1 MVAIE
6 HTSIARLP
14 NALIAALKPSRKV
27 VLPVLLMV
35 LFLGAWELVAQAGIV
50 SKLVLA
56 GPSAIALAM
65 IREAGPLASNT
76 GITLA
81 QALIGFVIGNIA
93 GLMVAIAFVHSDLA
107 RRTIYPLAIGA
118 EAVPV
123 VAVLPVLILWLGNG
137 MEPKIFI
144 TAFLTFFP
152 MLVNAFRGLRSA
164 DAEVNELLYTLS
176 ASSWQR
182 LVMVRLPASVPF
194 LFNALKLSACGSV
207 VARGRVAGL
216 EPGAGFPDHPLRA
229 GLPDPG
235 SLGGGDR
242 RLGGE
247 PRGLWRGGVRR
258 IPADAVAARAAD
270 RPVTPFPSLPFP
282 SR

>member
-1 MVAIE
+1 MAAVDN
-6 HTSIARLP
+6 ARPPASPLP
-14 NALIAALKPSRKV
+14 TIGELFKRHRKV
-27 VLPVLLMV
+27 ILPIVLLV
-35 LFLGAWELVAQAGIV
+35 LILSWWEFVAQSGMV

-56 GPSAIALAM
+56 GPIEVVGAM
-65 IREAGPLASNT
+65 VSEAGTLAANT
-76 GITLA
+76 GVTLA
-81 QALIGFVIGNIA
+81 QALIGFTIGNTA
-93 GLMVAIAFVHSDLA
+93 GLLVAVIFVHSDLA

-164 DAEVNELLYTLS
+164 DAEVSELLYTLS
-176 ASSWQR
+176 ASHWQR

-207 VARGRVAGL
+207 VASLVAEWLASNQGL
-216 EPGAGFPDHPLRA
+216 GYLIILYSQSYRIAEVWAAAIIASTASLAVYGAMVFAEYKLTPWLR
-229 GLPDPG
+229 LRQTD
-235 SLGGGDR
+235 L
-242 RLGGE
+242 
-247 PRGLWRGGVRR
+247 
-258 IPADAVAARAAD
+258 
-270 RPVTPFPSLPFP
+270 
-282 SR
+282 

>member
-1 MVAIE
+1 MAAIE
-6 HTSIARLP
+6 HSAGLGVPLTLGEAIE
-14 NALIAALKPSRKV
+14 KCRKV
-27 VLPVLLMV
+27 ALPVLLMV
-35 LFLGAWELVAQAGIV
+35 VILAGWEYAAQSGMV

-56 GPSAIALAM
+56 GPGAIATAM
-65 IREAGPLASNT
+65 VAEAGPLLANT

-81 QALIGFVIGNIA
+81 QALIGFVVGNLA
-93 GLMVAIAFVHSDLA
+93 GLAVAVAFVHSDLA

-176 ASSWQR
+176 ASSWQK
-182 LVMVRLPASVPF
+182 LIMVRLPASVPF

-207 VARGRVAGL
+207 VASLVAEWLASNQGL
-216 EPGAGFPDHPLRA
+216 GFLIILYGQAYKIPEVWAAAIVASAASLAVYGVVVFAEYKLTPWLR
-229 GLPDPG
+229 LRQSD
-235 SLGGGDR
+235 L
-242 RLGGE
+242 
-247 PRGLWRGGVRR
+247 
-258 IPADAVAARAAD
+258 
-270 RPVTPFPSLPFP
+270 
-282 SR
+282 

>member
-14 NALIAALKPSRKV
+14 NVLFAALKPSRKV

-35 LFLGAWELVAQAGIV
+35 LFLTGWELVAQAGIV

-81 QALIGFVIGNIA
+81 QALIGFVIGNLA

-182 LVMVRLPASVPF
+182 LAMVRLPASVPF

-207 VARGRVAGL
+207 VASLVAEWLASNQGL
-216 EPGAGFPDHPLRA
+216 GFLIILYGQAYQIPEVWAAAIVASAASLAVYGVVVFAEYRLTPWLR
-229 GLPDPG
+229 LRQTD
-235 SLGGGDR
+235 L
-242 RLGGE
+242 
-247 PRGLWRGGVRR
+247 
-258 IPADAVAARAAD
+258 
-270 RPVTPFPSLPFP
+270 
-282 SR
+282 

>member
-1 MVAIE
+1 MAAIE
-6 HTSIARLP
+6 HAPGTTQFPL
-14 NALIAALKPSRKV
+14 ALSEAWAQGRKV
-27 VLPVLLMV
+27 LLPVLLMV
-35 LFLGAWELVAQAGIV
+35 LLLGWWEFVAQAGLV

-56 GPSAIALAM
+56 GPSAIAAAMVSEAPTLLA
-65 IREAGPLASNT
+65 NC

-81 QALIGFVIGNIA
+81 QALIGFTIGNLA
-93 GLMVAIAFVHSDLA
+93 GLAVAVIFVHSDLA

-164 DAEVNELLYTLS
+164 DSEVRELLYTLS
-176 ASSWQR
+176 ASSWQT
-182 LVMVRLPASVPF
+182 LFMVRLPASVPF

-207 VARGRVAGL
+207 VASLVAEWLASNQGLGFLIILYGQSYKIPELWAAAILASAASLAVYGAVVFAEYRLTPWLRVRQSDL
-216 EPGAGFPDHPLRA
+216 
-229 GLPDPG
+229 
-235 SLGGGDR
+235 
-242 RLGGE
+242 
-247 PRGLWRGGVRR
+247 
-258 IPADAVAARAAD
+258 
-270 RPVTPFPSLPFP
+270 
-282 SR
+282 

>member
-1 MVAIE
+1 
-6 HTSIARLP
+6 
-14 NALIAALKPSRKV
+14 
-27 VLPVLLMV
+27 
-35 LFLGAWELVAQAGIV
+35 V

-56 GPSAIALAM
+56 GPIAIVVAM
-65 IREAGPLASNT
+65 ISEAGPLAANT
-76 GITLA
+76 GITVA
-81 QALIGFVIGNIA
+81 QALIGFVIGNLA
-93 GLMVAIAFVHSDLA
+93 GLAVAVAFVHSDLA

-164 DAEVNELLYTLS
+164 DAEVSELLYTLS
-176 ASSWQR
+176 ASPWQR

-207 VARGRVAGL
+207 VASLVAEWLASNQGL
-216 EPGAGFPDHPLRA
+216 GFLIILYGQAYKIPEVWAAAIVASAASLAVYGAVVFAEYKLTPWLR
-229 GLPDPG
+229 LRQSD
-235 SLGGGDR
+235 L
-242 RLGGE
+242 
-247 PRGLWRGGVRR
+247 
-258 IPADAVAARAAD
+258 
-270 RPVTPFPSLPFP
+270 
-282 SR
+282 

>member
-1 MVAIE
+1 MAAIE
-6 HTSIARLP
+6 HARTAEPIRPLAIREVF
-14 NALIAALKPSRKV
+14 NRHRKV
-27 VLPVLLMV
+27 ILPIILLVLI
-35 LFLGAWELVAQAGIV
+35 LGWWEFVAQSGMV

-56 GPSAIALAM
+56 GPIAIAMAM
-65 IREAGPLASNT
+65 ISEAGPLAANT
-76 GITLA
+76 GITVA
-81 QALIGFVIGNIA
+81 QALIGFVIGNLA
-93 GLMVAIAFVHSDLA
+93 GLAVAVAFVHSDLA

-164 DAEVNELLYTLS
+164 DAEVSELLYTLS
-176 ASSWQR
+176 ASPWQR

-207 VARGRVAGL
+207 VASLVAEWLASNQGL
-216 EPGAGFPDHPLRA
+216 GFLIILYGQAYKIPEVWAAAIVASAASLAVYGAVVFAEYKLTPWLR
-229 GLPDPG
+229 LRQSD
-235 SLGGGDR
+235 L
-242 RLGGE
+242 
-247 PRGLWRGGVRR
+247 
-258 IPADAVAARAAD
+258 
-270 RPVTPFPSLPFP
+270 
-282 SR
+282 

>member
-1 MVAIE
+1 MAAIE
-6 HTSIARLP
+6 HAPGTPQFRL
-14 NALIAALKPSRKV
+14 ALSEAWAQSRKV
-27 VLPVLLMV
+27 LLPVLLMV
-35 LFLGAWELVAQAGIV
+35 LLLGWWEFVAQAGMV

-56 GPSAIALAM
+56 GPTAIAAAMVSEAPALLA
-65 IREAGPLASNT
+65 NC

-81 QALIGFVIGNIA
+81 QALIGFTIGNLA
-93 GLMVAIAFVHSDLA
+93 GLTVAVIFVHSDLA

-164 DAEVNELLYTLS
+164 DAEVRELLYTLS
-176 ASSWQR
+176 ASSWQT
-182 LVMVRLPASVPF
+182 LIMVRLPASVPF

-207 VARGRVAGL
+207 VASLVAEWLASNQGLGFLIILYGQSYKIPELWAAAILASAASLAVYGAVVFAEHRLTPWLRVRQSDL
-216 EPGAGFPDHPLRA
+216 
-229 GLPDPG
+229 
-235 SLGGGDR
+235 
-242 RLGGE
+242 
-247 PRGLWRGGVRR
+247 
-258 IPADAVAARAAD
+258 
-270 RPVTPFPSLPFP
+270 
-282 SR
+282 

>member
-1 MVAIE
+1 MAAVE
-6 HTSIARLP
+6 HTTTASFHVPVLADFFKRY
-14 NALIAALKPSRKV
+14 RKV
-27 VLPVLLMV
+27 ILPIIVLVLT
-35 LFLGAWELVAQAGIV
+35 LGFWEWVAQSGMI

-56 GPSAIALAM
+56 GPSAIAAAM
-65 IREAGPLASNT
+65 VGQAGPLAYNT

-81 QALIGFVIGNIA
+81 QALIGFVIGNSA
-93 GLMVAIAFVHSDLA
+93 GLLVAVLFVHSDLV

-164 DAEVNELLYTLS
+164 DAEVSELLYTLS
-176 ASSWQR
+176 ASPWQR

-207 VARGRVAGL
+207 VASLVAEWLASNQGL
-216 EPGAGFPDHPLRA
+216 GFLIILYGQAYQIPEVWAAAIIASAASLAVYGTMVFAEYKLTPWLR
-229 GLPDPG
+229 LRKSD
-235 SLGGGDR
+235 L
-242 RLGGE
+242 
-247 PRGLWRGGVRR
+247 
-258 IPADAVAARAAD
+258 
-270 RPVTPFPSLPFP
+270 
-282 SR
+282 

>member
-1 MVAIE
+1 MAAIE
-6 HTSIARLP
+6 NARTDEPIRPL
-14 NALIAALKPSRKV
+14 ALYEVFTRHRKV
-27 VLPVLLMV
+27 ILPIILLVLI
-35 LFLGAWELVAQAGIV
+35 LGWWEFVAQSGMV

-56 GPSAIALAM
+56 GPIAIVTAM
-65 IREAGPLASNT
+65 ISEAGPLAANT
-76 GITLA
+76 GITVA
-81 QALIGFVIGNIA
+81 QALIGFVIGNLA
-93 GLMVAIAFVHSDLA
+93 GLAVAVAFVHSDLA

-164 DAEVNELLYTLS
+164 DAEVSELLYTLS
-176 ASSWQR
+176 ASPWQR

-207 VARGRVAGL
+207 VASLVAEWLASNQGL
-216 EPGAGFPDHPLRA
+216 GFLIILYGQAYKIPEVWAAAIVASAASLAVYGAVVFAEYKLTPWLR
-229 GLPDPG
+229 LRQSD
-235 SLGGGDR
+235 L
-242 RLGGE
+242 
-247 PRGLWRGGVRR
+247 
-258 IPADAVAARAAD
+258 
-270 RPVTPFPSLPFP
+270 
-282 SR
+282 

>member
-65 IREAGPLASNT
+65 INEAGPLASNT

-81 QALIGFVIGNIA
+81 QALIGFVIGNVA
-93 GLMVAIAFVHSDLA
+93 GLLVAIAFVHSDLA

-207 VARGRVAGL
+207 VASLVAEWLASNQGL
-216 EPGAGFPDHPLRA
+216 GFLIILYGQAYKIPEVWAAAIAASAASLAVYGVVVFAEHRLTPWLR
-229 GLPDPG
+229 LRQSD
-235 SLGGGDR
+235 L
-242 RLGGE
+242 
-247 PRGLWRGGVRR
+247 
-258 IPADAVAARAAD
+258 
-270 RPVTPFPSLPFP
+270 
-282 SR
+282 